1 MKFFELNNNNKSFK
15 KKLFSRL
22 DKIIDKGQFILGSE
36 VFKLENKLRDFVGS
50 KYCITTSSGTDA
62 LLMALM
68 ACGIKKGDEVI
79 SSPFTFVS
87 TIEVIRLLGA
97 TPVFVDIDIN
107 SFNID
112 ENLLKKK
119 ITNKTK
125 AIIAVSLF
133 GQPANFIEINKI
145 AKRNNLKV
153 IEDAAQSFGSKLKN
167 KYSCNLSSIGCTSF
181 FPTKTLGTYGDG
193 GACFTNSKKLATSLS
208 QIRSHGQFKKYNY
221 KKIGINGR
229 LDTIQAGIL
238 LEKLKLF
245 KKEISLRNTVAKR
258 YDKLILNYKKKISPP
273 SISRHTKSVYSQY
286 SILLRNRKKT
296 IKNFIKNKIPF
307 AIYYPKPIYFYKPYN
322 KFKCFCP
329 VTEKVCEQI
338 ISIPMN
344 PYLKKAD
351 QKKIINNLFEE

>member
-1 MKFFELNNNNKSFK
+1 MKIYL
-15 KKLFSRL
+15 
-22 DKIIDKGQFILGSE
+22 
-36 VFKLENKLRDFVGS
+36 
-50 KYCITTSSGTDA
+50 
-62 LLMALM
+62 
-68 ACGIKKGDEVI
+68 
-79 SSPFTFVS
+79 
-87 TIEVIRLLGA
+87 
-97 TPVFVDIDIN
+97 
-107 SFNID
+107 
-112 ENLLKKK
+112 KK

-245 KKEISLRNTVAKR
+245 KKEISLRNIVAKR
-258 YDKLILNYKKKISPP
+258 YDKLILNYKKKFLHPQ
-273 SISRHTKSVYSQY
+273 SQE
-286 SILLRNRKKT
+286 I
-296 IKNFIKNKIPF
+296 
-307 AIYYPKPIYFYKPYN
+307 
-322 KFKCFCP
+322 
-329 VTEKVCEQI
+329 Q
-338 ISIPMN
+338 
-344 PYLKKAD
+344 
-351 QKKIINNLFEE
+351 NLFILNTQFF